1 LRRHQVSQEPAGSTH
16 PSEDDDDL
24 FELPF
29 SVSSRMNESRHYS
42 ASVMGENARRERFPL
57 KRPADVSVRR
67 ILAKHLEK
75 QNDMDVI
82 R

>member
-1 LRRHQVSQEPAGSTH
+1 
-16 PSEDDDDL
+16 
-24 FELPF
+24 
-29 SVSSRMNESRHYS
+29 MNESRHYS
-42 ASVMGENARRERFPL
+42 ALVMGENARRERFPL

-67 ILAKHLEK
+67 ILAKHLKK

>member
-1 LRRHQVSQEPAGSTH
+1 VSQEPAGSTH

-42 ASVMGENARRERFPL
+42 ASVMGE
-57 KRPADVSVRR
+57 KRAPRAVSVEASSGCFGETYSGQA
-67 ILAKHLEK
+67 LKETK
-75 QNDMDVI
+75 
-82 R
+82 